1 MLSSQQALISK
12 GAPVSVNS
20 ILHPKS
26 IEVGSIPKT
35 KIYVVFGSKAP
46 ELKIKELELDTHAL
60 ITVRPAHGSVPLV
73 GWNIPAFTAKFNPS
87 SIQLSIKISASI
99 S

>member
-1 MLSSQQALISK
+1 
-12 GAPVSVNS
+12 
-20 ILHPKS
+20 
-26 IEVGSIPKT
+26 
-35 KIYVVFGSKAP
+35 VFGSKAP

-87 SIQLSIKISASI
+87 SIQLSIKMSASI
-99 S
+99 SYGRNPVGLSALLFVVNS